1 MWKNEWQF
9 LESRAWSIEIW
20 SGNSANLEKDRTKTL
35 AEFPDHIL
43 NDCML
48 DTTVFNKM
56 CSFWRSFLAPK
67 HPIKYASIAVSP
79 EIQYIITTRSNN
91 RSFLR
96 SMKTLLSNEAH
107 QRLSWKFVERLAMD
121 QGPWIYS
128 ILNRYFNIRFLK
140 ICCNQSKAK
149 LNKIN

>member
-96 SMKTLLSNEAH
+96 SMKTILPM
-107 QRLSWKFVERLAMD
+107 RLIKDFHESLWK
-121 QGPWIYS
+121 GWPWTKDHES
-128 ILNRYFNIRFLK
+128 IQFWIDISTYVF
-140 ICCNQSKAK
+140 
-149 LNKIN
+149 